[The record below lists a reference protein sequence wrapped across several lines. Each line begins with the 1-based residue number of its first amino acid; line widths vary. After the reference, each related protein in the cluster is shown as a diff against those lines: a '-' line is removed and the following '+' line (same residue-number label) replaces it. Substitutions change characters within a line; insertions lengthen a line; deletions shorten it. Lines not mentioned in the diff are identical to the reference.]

1 MYISYLRVSSP
12 GQVDGDGFLRQRET
26 IERWGRCQAHDV
38 EVEQE
43 FTERGISG
51 AAFERPALAS
61 LLVYCR
67 EMRAQQTQQL
77 AQAMKDP
84 LSMVAG
90 DGSMA
95 IQDNV
100 TVLIERS
107 DRLARENL
115 TAELI
120 LREFRALDVQVVDC
134 EAGVELTND
143 DNPSSVLIRQI
154 LQAVAEFEKSSLVK
168 KLKRARDRKRAKE
181 GRCDGAKP
189 FGYYED
195 EKEALELIRVWSS
208 NGAPASDIAMD
219 LNAGGYRTRKGTAWN
234 RGTVWRLIKRL
245 DAERG

>member
-1 MYISYLRVSSP
+1 MYLSYLRVSSP
-12 GQVDGDGFLRQRET
+12 GQVGGDGFDRQRET
-26 IERWGRCQAHDV
+26 IKRWGYCQPH
-38 EVEQE
+38 EVRIGQE
-43 FTERGISG
+43 FMERGVSG

-67 EMRAQQTQQL
+67 EMRNRQTQQL
-77 AQAMKDP
+77 AQAVKNP
-84 LSMVAG
+84 YSMVAEA
-90 DGSMA
+90 GSRA
-95 IQDNV
+95 IQDNL

-120 LREFRALDVQVVDC
+120 LREFRALDVKVIDC

-168 KLKRARDRKRAKE
+168 KLKKARDRKRAKE

-189 FGYYED
+189 YGHYED
-195 EKEALELIRVWSS
+195 EKVTAAYIAGLRFD
-208 NGAPASDIAMD
+208 NTPAEIARI
-219 LNAGGYRTRKGTAWN
+219 LNEEGRKTRKGTAWN

-245 DAERG
+245 DAEKG